1 MISDLAW
8 LYSSILGLFQIE
20 FTIYG
25 FTFSLWQVFLFDIV
39 ASIVGWFLGKV
50 LLND

>member
-1 MISDLAW
+1 MISDVGA
-8 LYSSILGLFQIE
+8 LFSWVVELFSLE

-39 ASIVGWFLGKV
+39 ITIVGWFLGKV
-50 LLND
+50 FLDD

>member
-8 LYSSILGLFQIE
+8 LFGAVLDAFKIE

-25 FTFSLWQVFLFDIV
+25 FTFSLWQVFCFDIV
-39 ASIVGWFLGKV
+39 VGLVAWGLGQVFL
-50 LLND
+50 DD